1 MALIDL
7 DHFKNVNDTLGHDAG
22 DTVLA
27 SFAAHLRAG
36 VRDRDM
42 VGRLGGEEFVVV
54 FPATTIE
61 SAYDVLSRLRIVAD
75 FIPVADHVQ
84 CGDRRRDRTRRG

>member
-1 MALIDL
+1 MSA
-7 DHFKNVNDTLGHDAG
+7 GPG

-42 VGRLGGEEFVVV
+42 VGRFGGEEFVVV

-61 SAYDVLSRLRIVAD
+61 GGYDVLSRLRASWQTSS
-75 FIPVADHVQ
+75 PVADHVQ
-84 CGDRRRDRTRRG
+84 CGARRAERARRG